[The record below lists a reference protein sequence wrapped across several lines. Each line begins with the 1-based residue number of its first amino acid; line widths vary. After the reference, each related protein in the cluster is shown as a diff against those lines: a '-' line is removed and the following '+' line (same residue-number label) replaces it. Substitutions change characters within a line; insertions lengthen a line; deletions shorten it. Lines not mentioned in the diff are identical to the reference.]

1 MNIKEQMRRTVNA
14 MTIREALEYYVR
26 LNCLFSILE
35 NKYGSMEEAKGWLN
49 ESNQVFGYEKPV
61 IVATTPEGIER
72 VINYLRV

>member
-1 MNIKEQMRRTVNA
+1 
-14 MTIREALEYYVR
+14 
-26 LNCLFSILE
+26 
-35 NKYGSMEEAKGWLN
+35 MEEAKGWLN